1 MRQLSKNQIKN
12 KQKQKKNT
20 KKQKKQNIYIYYLT
34 VNITFPVTT
43 SLPNVKA

>member
-20 KKQKKQNIYIYYLT
+20 KKQKKQNIYILFDCKYYL
-34 VNITFPVTT
+34 
-43 SLPNVKA
+43 SSYHLPP

>member
-20 KKQKKQNIYIYYLT
+20 KKQKKQNIYI
-34 VNITFPVTT
+34 I
-43 SLPNVKA
+43 

>member
-20 KKQKKQNIYIYYLT
+20 KKTEKAKYIYI
-34 VNITFPVTT
+34 I
-43 SLPNVKA
+43 

>member
-12 KQKQKKNT
+12 KQKQKK
-20 KKQKKQNIYIYYLT
+20 KQKNRKSKIYIYYLI

>member
-12 KQKQKKNT
+12 KQKQKKNR
-20 KKQKKQNIYIYYLT
+20 KSKIYIYYLI